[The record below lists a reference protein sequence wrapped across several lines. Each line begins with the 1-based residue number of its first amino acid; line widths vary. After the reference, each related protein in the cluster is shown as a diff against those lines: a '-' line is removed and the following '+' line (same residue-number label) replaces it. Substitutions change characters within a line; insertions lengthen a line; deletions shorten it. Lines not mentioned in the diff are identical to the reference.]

1 MGVKVLDELEKLKM
15 RVQQLEDE
23 LQMCKQREREL
34 EGLLD
39 QYTELL
45 KQELKSYDDF
55 VGDIGTSKMIDPL
68 TRVFNKDYF
77 LKFLTYF
84 HQRAF
89 EESIPYGVVLV
100 KIKNY
105 DELERT
111 VGDGDKWRTFSMQFG
126 KSLKESVRV
135 PLDTVG
141 RLSKDTFAVIL
152 TEIDKDVM
160 DKVVERIKNRLE
172 SLNLGFGTPDI
183 KMVHVHYPE
192 DTINLETLLS
202 SVGEEL

>member
-1 MGVKVLDELEKLKM
+1 MEVKVLDELEKLKM

-45 KQELKSYDDF
+45 KQELKDYDDF

-89 EESIPYGVVLV
+89 EEIIPYGVVLV

-105 DELERT
+105 DELEKSIS
-111 VGDGDKWRTFSMQFG
+111 DSDKWRTFSMQFG

-160 DKVVERIKNRLE
+160 GKVVERIKNRLE
-172 SLNLGFGTPDI
+172 SLDLGFGTPDI

-192 DTINLETLLS
+192 DTINLEALLS

>member
-34 EGLLD
+34 EELLD

>member
-160 DKVVERIKNRLE
+160 DKIVERIKNRLE
-172 SLNLGFGTPDI
+172 SLDLGFGTPDI

-192 DTINLETLLS
+192 DAINLEALLS

>member
-1 MGVKVLDELEKLKM
+1 MLDELEKLKM

-45 KQELKSYDDF
+45 KQELKDYDDF

-89 EESIPYGVVLV
+89 EEIIPYGVVLV

-105 DELERT
+105 DELEKSIS
-111 VGDGDKWRTFSMQFG
+111 DSDKWRTFSMQFG

-160 DKVVERIKNRLE
+160 GKVVERIKNRLE
-172 SLNLGFGTPDI
+172 SLDLGFGTPDI

-192 DTINLETLLS
+192 DTINLEALLS

>member
-172 SLNLGFGTPDI
+172 SLDLGFGTPDI

-192 DTINLETLLS
+192 DAINLEALLS

>member
-34 EGLLD
+34 EELLD

-172 SLNLGFGTPDI
+172 SLDLGFGTPDI

-192 DTINLETLLS
+192 DAINLEALLS

>member
-105 DELERT
+105 DELERA

-172 SLNLGFGTPDI
+172 SLDLGFGTPDI

-192 DTINLETLLS
+192 DAINLEALLS